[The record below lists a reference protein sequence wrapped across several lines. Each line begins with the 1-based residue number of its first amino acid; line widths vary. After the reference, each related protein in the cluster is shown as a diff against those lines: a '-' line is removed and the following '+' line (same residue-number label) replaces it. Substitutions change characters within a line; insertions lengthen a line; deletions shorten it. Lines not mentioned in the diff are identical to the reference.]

1 MTAPLPLLGSIFGVY
16 LTAVVSPGPNTF
28 IVTRLALGT
37 GRRPALHAVLGIATG
52 NACWLALT
60 LAGASFLLARFP
72 GLALGLRIVAAAF
85 LGWMGLRALRAALK
99 GGDLL
104 TRVEG
109 VAPPTGSAFRAGVL
123 TSLTNP
129 NTLPFYLS
137 LLGVTVMPDAPRW
150 LRFAAAGGVLL
161 LCVAWY
167 GGLAWSFSLEPVQAG
182 YRRWARGINL
192 ALALLL
198 LLYAGRLLQSALA

>member
-28 IVTRLALGT
+28 IVTRLALAT
-37 GRRPALHAVLGIATG
+37 GRRPALQSVLGIATG
-52 NACWLALT
+52 NACWLTLT
-60 LAGASFLLARFP
+60 LAGAHFLFAQYP
-72 GLALGLRIVAAAF
+72 GLALGLRYVAAAF

-109 VAPPTGSAFRAGVL
+109 AAPPTGSAFRAGFL

-137 LLGVTVMPDAPRW
+137 LLGVTVMPGTPTW
-150 LRFAAAGGVLL
+150 VRFAAAGGVLL
-161 LCVAWY
+161 LCLAWY
-167 GGLAWSFSLEPVQAG
+167 SGLAWSFSSEPVQAG

-198 LLYAGRLLQSALA
+198 LLYAGRLLQAARP